1 MICLEGALR
10 SAVPSF
16 DLVAPASVDEAIAC
30 LRVAQGTGVCPLAG
44 GTDLLLDIDDGRSA
58 PARVVSLRRLPWR
71 TLDWADGALTVGS
84 TLPLRSLEDDPEVRR
99 RLPGL
104 WQAVH
109 AVGSV
114 ALRHRA
120 TLGGNLGRAA
130 PASDLIPMLLA
141 LDAEVDLV
149 GASGSR
155 RLPLD
160 RFVRASRR
168 TALAPGELIRSV
180 RVPESRPSA
189 YLWQRVRPANDISQI
204 AVAVAYSRTARCWSV
219 AVGGMPPRP
228 AVLADVAKDLG
239 RGSPSDRALE
249 GACDRAAREV
259 ALTADQ
265 RASEEYRRRLVATLL
280 GRAVRSVVATGEVRS

>member
-1 MICLEGALR
+1 MSAFELVTPR
-10 SAVPSF
+10 SVE
-16 DLVAPASVDEAIAC
+16 EAIAS
-30 LRVAQGTGVCPLAG
+30 LRASDGAGSAVLAG
-44 GTDLLLDIDDGRSA
+44 GTDLLLDIDDGRVA

-71 TLDWADGALTVGS
+71 TLDWVGGSLAIGS
-84 TLPLRSLEDDPEVRR
+84 TLPLRSLEDDPGVRAQ
-99 RLPGL
+99 LPGL
-104 WQAVH
+104 YQAVH
-109 AVGSV
+109 AVGSI

-120 TLGGNLGRAA
+120 TIGGNLGRAA

-149 GASGSR
+149 GPSHER
-155 RLPLD
+155 RLSVND
-160 RFVRASRR
+160 FVRASRR

-180 RVPESRPSA
+180 RIPESRPSA
-189 YLWQRVRPANDISQI
+189 YSWQRVRLANDISQI
-204 AVAVAYSRTARCWSV
+204 AVAVAYSPSARRWSV

-228 AVLADVAKDLG
+228 VVLADVAADLG

-280 GRAVRSVVATGEVRS
+280 GRAVRSVVAAGEVRS

>member
-1 MICLEGALR
+1 MARCTG
-10 SAVPSF
+10 AVPPF
-16 DLVAPASVDEAIAC
+16 DLVTPASVDEAIAL
-30 LRVAQGTGVCPLAG
+30 LRGADGSAPAVIAG
-44 GTDLLLDIDDGRSA
+44 GTDLLFDLDEGRTQ
-58 PARVVSLRRLPWR
+58 PRRVVSLRRLPWR
-71 TLDWADGALTVGS
+71 TLDWVDGALTVGS
-84 TLPLRSLEDDPEVRR
+84 TLPLRSLEDDPELRR

-130 PASDLIPMLLA
+130 PASDLIPMLLV

-149 GASGSR
+149 GPAGSR
-155 RLPLD
+155 RLPVD
-160 RFVRASRR
+160 GFVRASRR

-180 RVPESRPSA
+180 RIPEARPSA

-204 AVAVAYSRTARCWSV
+204 GTAVAYSPTGRAWSV

-228 AVLADVAKDLG
+228 LLLPDVARGLG
-239 RGSPSDRALE
+239 PGRPSEAALRE
-249 GACDRAAREV
+249 ACDRAARQV
-259 ALTADQ
+259 AISADQ
-265 RASEEYRRRLVATLL
+265 RASEEYRRRLVGTLL
-280 GRAVRSVVATGEVRS
+280 GRAVRAVAASREVRP